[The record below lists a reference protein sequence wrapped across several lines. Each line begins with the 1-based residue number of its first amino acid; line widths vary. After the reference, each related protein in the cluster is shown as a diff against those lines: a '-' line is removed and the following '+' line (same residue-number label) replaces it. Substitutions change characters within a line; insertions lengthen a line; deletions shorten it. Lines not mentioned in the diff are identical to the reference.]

1 MSVLVPKSVKGKNLD
16 IDEVSAFYAIEP
28 VDSIDPDYDFDK
40 SINKIL
46 TKYAEHN
53 VEWKS
58 KQSKYDGKAKLKK
71 MIKDENF
78 RMNKNKTRYLNIW
91 TEFEKWRKKQ
101 IIYHCNLP
109 DEEKKKMR
117 DELPDNDG
125 ENKDKKLK
133 NMKSTCSKLR
143 REIQKKDLEIQKYKL
158 ILQKMNGVKE
168 YIDPET
174 GEINPNFVY
183 DQIMTEHLTPMDY
196 TLTTPGDDP
205 YKTYI
210 DICKKVSR
218 ELFSAFKSRP
228 TKEYRSEIADLF
240 CDWISDEFENIPE
253 EISDEF
259 EKDNDDIDCDFNKMI
274 DDYYD
279 KIKHN

>member
-28 VDSIDPDYDFDK
+28 VDSIDEDYDFDK

-46 TKYAEHN
+46 TTYAESN

-91 TEFEKWRKKQ
+91 IEFEKWRKKQ

-117 DELPDNDG
+117 DELPADD
-125 ENKDKKLK
+125 KDERRVNYLKSQVSKQKKELQ
-133 NMKSTCSKLR
+133 
-143 REIQKKDLEIQKYKL
+143 EKDLEIQKYKL
-158 ILQKMNGVKE
+158 ILQKMNGVNE
-168 YIDPET
+168 YVDPET
-174 GEINPNFVY
+174 GEINPNFKY

-196 TLTTPGDDP
+196 TLTTKDDDP
-205 YKTYI
+205 YKIYI

-218 ELFSAFKSRP
+218 ELFSAFKSKP
-228 TKEYRSEIADLF
+228 TKEYRTEITALFSE
-240 CDWISDEFENIPE
+240 WIEDEYENIPE

-259 EKDNDDIDCDFNKMI
+259 EKDNEDIDCDFNKMI

-279 KIKHN
+279 KNKQ

>member
-28 VDSIDPDYDFDK
+28 VDSIDEDYDFDK

-109 DEEKKKMR
+109 DEEKKNMR
-117 DELPDNDG
+117 DELPVEG
-125 ENKDKKLK
+125 VNKDTKLK
-133 NMKSTCSKLR
+133 NMTATCSKLR
-143 REIQKKDLEIQKYKL
+143 RELQKKDLEIQKYKL
-158 ILQKMNGVKE
+158 ILQKMQGVKE
-168 YIDPET
+168 YVDPET

-196 TLTTPGDDP
+196 TLRSSDDDP
-205 YKTYI
+205 YKIYI

-228 TKEYRSEIADLF
+228 TSEYRKEIAPLF
-240 CDWISDEFENIPE
+240 REWVTDEFENIPE

-259 EKDNDDIDCDFNKMI
+259 DKNYDDIDCDFNKMI

-279 KIKHN
+279 KNKQ

>member
-28 VDSIDPDYDFDK
+28 VDSIDEDYDFDK

-46 TKYAEHN
+46 TKYAENN

-117 DELPDNDG
+117 EQLPVDDKDERRVNYL
-125 ENKDKKLK
+125 KTQVSRQKK
-133 NMKSTCSKLR
+133 
-143 REIQKKDLEIQKYKL
+143 EIQKKDLEIQKYKL
-158 ILQKMNGVKE
+158 ILQKMQGVKE
-168 YIDPET
+168 YVDPET

-196 TLTTPGDDP
+196 TLTTTGDDP
-205 YKTYI
+205 YKIYI

-228 TKEYRSEIADLF
+228 TSEYRHEITALF
-240 CDWISDEFENIPE
+240 GEWVTEEYDNISE

-259 EKDNDDIDCDFNKMI
+259 EKDNDDIDCDFQAMI
-274 DDYYD
+274 DDYYN
-279 KIKHN
+279 KNKA